1 MPKLNNIAQK
11 LESILSISSRVVS
24 NSNMHYLLLS
34 TLLLIGLSATSLK
47 AQETTPTESP
57 APTSTTQPDVAATT
71 QTGSLFSIEGG
82 KKLMAEADQAVN
94 EQQYDV
100 AAQKLQSARQV
111 FNQLS
116 NFYLQLY
123 NSFSG
128 LDNAVAESHRQKA
141 LESGIERDMAT
152 YQLALVHRAQEKP
165 ELSIPL
171 LVQIVTSQ
179 SPTSGL
185 GKKAYEQL
193 LDIGFVDAPISPA
206 QQTQPPATEVPTPT
220 TPSPE
225 APTNVPTS
233 PPTTPEVPS
242 TTP

>member
-1 MPKLNNIAQK
+1 MPRLNIINQK
-11 LESILSISSRVVS
+11 LESILSSYNRVVS
-24 NSNMHYLLLS
+24 NSTVHYLLLS

-57 APTSTTQPDVAATT
+57 ATQS
-71 QTGSLFSIEGG
+71 GSIFSIEGG

-94 EQQYDV
+94 EQEYDV

-128 LDNAVAESHRQKA
+128 IDNAAAESHRQKA
-141 LESGIERDMAT
+141 LESGIERDQAT
-152 YQLALVHRAQEKP
+152 YELALVHRAQEKP

-185 GKKAYEQL
+185 GRKAYEQL
-193 LDIGFVDAPISPA
+193 LDIGFVDAPISP
-206 QQTQPPATEVPTPT
+206 QQTQPPATEAPTPT

-225 APTNVPTS
+225 APSNAPTT
-233 PPTTPEVPS
+233 PPTTPAVPS
-242 TTP
+242 STP

>member
-1 MPKLNNIAQK
+1 MPRLSIINQR
-11 LESILSISSRVVS
+11 LESVLSIYSRVIS
-24 NSNMHYLLLS
+24 QSNMRYLLL
-34 TLLLIGLSATSLK
+34 LILLIGLSATSLQ
-47 AQETTPTESP
+47 AQETSPTESP
-57 APTSTTQPDVAATT
+57 APPDTTQPDVAPTN
-71 QTGSLFSIEGG
+71 QPGSIFSIEGG

-94 EQQYDV
+94 DQQYDL

-141 LESGIERDMAT
+141 LESGIERDQAT
-152 YQLALVHRAQEKP
+152 YELALVHRAQEKP

-171 LVQIVTSQ
+171 LIQIVTSQ

-185 GKKAYEQL
+185 GRKAYEQL
-193 LDIGFVDAPISPA
+193 LDIGFVDAPISPT
-206 QQTQPPATEVPTPT
+206 QETQPPATEAPTPT

-233 PPTTPEVPS
+233 PPTAPEAPS
-242 TTP
+242 TSP

>member
-1 MPKLNNIAQK
+1 MPRLNN
-11 LESILSISSRVVS
+11 
-24 NSNMHYLLLS
+24 LLLS
-34 TLLLIGLSATSLK
+34 TLLFIGLSATSLK

-71 QTGSLFSIEGG
+71 QTGSIFSIEGG

-193 LDIGFVDAPISPA
+193 LDIGFVDAPISP
-206 QQTQPPATEVPTPT
+206 QQTQPPATEAPTPTTPT

-225 APTNVPTS
+225 APTNVPTT

>member
-1 MPKLNNIAQK
+1 
-11 LESILSISSRVVS
+11 
-24 NSNMHYLLLS
+24 
-34 TLLLIGLSATSLK
+34 
-47 AQETTPTESP
+47 
-57 APTSTTQPDVAATT
+57 
-71 QTGSLFSIEGG
+71 
-82 KKLMAEADQAVN
+82 MAEADQAVDN
-94 EQQYDV
+94 QQYDV

-128 LDNAVAESHRQKA
+128 IDNAAAESHRQKA
-141 LESGIERDMAT
+141 LESGIERDQAT

-193 LDIGFVDAPISPA
+193 LDIGFVDAPISSPPQPQPQPSGTQTPA
-206 QQTQPPATEVPTPT
+206 PTA
-220 TPSPE
+220 PSPE

-233 PPTTPEVPS
+233 QPTAPEVPE

>member
-1 MPKLNNIAQK
+1 MPRLNIINQR
-11 LESILSISSRVVS
+11 LESVLSSYSRVVS
-24 NSNMHYLLLS
+24 NSTVNYLLLS
-34 TLLLIGLSATSLK
+34 TLLLIGLSATSLQ

-57 APTSTTQPDVAATT
+57 APTDTTEPNSGSTTQS
-71 QTGSLFSIEGG
+71 GSIFSIEGG

-94 EQQYDV
+94 DQQYDL

-116 NFYLQLY
+116 NFYLQLF

-128 LDNAVAESHRQKA
+128 LDNAVAESHRKKA
-141 LESGIERDMAT
+141 LESGIERDQAT
-152 YQLALVHRAQEKP
+152 YELALVHRAQEKP

-171 LVQIVTSQ
+171 LIQIVTSQ

-193 LDIGFVDAPISPA
+193 LDIGFVDAPISPP
-206 QQTQPPATEVPTPT
+206 QETQPPATEAPTPT

-225 APTNVPTS
+225 APTNAP
-233 PPTTPEVPS
+233 
-242 TTP
+242 

>member
-1 MPKLNNIAQK
+1 MPRLNIINQR
-11 LESILSISSRVVS
+11 LESVLSIYSRVVS
-24 NSNMHYLLLS
+24 SSNVRYLLLL
-34 TLLLIGLSATSLK
+34 TLLLIGLPVTSLQ
-47 AQETTPTESP
+47 AQETPPTESP
-57 APTSTTQPDVAATT
+57 TT
-71 QTGSLFSIEGG
+71 QTGSIFSIEGG

-94 EQQYDV
+94 NQQYDQ

-128 LDNAVAESHRQKA
+128 LDNAVAESHRKKA
-141 LESGIERDMAT
+141 LESGIERDQAT

-185 GKKAYEQL
+185 GRKAYEQL
-193 LDIGFVDAPISPA
+193 LDIGFVDAPVSTP
-206 QQTQPPATEVPTPT
+206 QEQTQPSTTETPTP

-225 APTNVPTS
+225 APT
-233 PPTTPEVPS
+233 TTP
-242 TTP
+242 